1 MTELSESERLPLARP
16 ARPRW
21 IGGAQAF
28 LTENPLLI
36 ALVVMIAFFASQS
49 SGFLIWDNWRGI
61 LLQASALAVVALP
74 QALLVIAGYL
84 DLSVGS
90 MLGMTGVLAGYLM
103 VSTGWAPLPAS
114 LAAIGL
120 GAALGLLNGLTVCW
134 LGFSAIVVTLGMLT
148 LVRGLTFLITDQTV
162 SVFGDGFSQL
172 GNGSLV
178 GVPIP
183 VLIAAGVLAAGAVF
197 LAKTPWG
204 RYVYAIGVNRDAAYL
219 SGLPVRGLPTML
231 FVLSGVG
238 SALGGLLVISR
249 LDSAPA
255 SSLGVGFELSVLTA
269 VLLGGIAFSGGR
281 GSVFG
286 VLLGVLFLGV
296 LQNGLALL
304 DVPFAWQQFASG
316 LALVAAAGLQVLGTR
331 LGDPARGRP
340 GRGHRR
346 RSPLRRLHQRAGMEQ
361 A

>member
-1 MTELSESERLPLARP
+1 MTQLSESEYLPLAQP
-16 ARPRW
+16 AKPRW
-21 IGGAQAF
+21 LAAAPAF
-28 LTENPLLI
+28 LAENPLLV
-36 ALVVMIAFFASQS
+36 ALVAMVVFFASQS

-103 VSTGWAPLPAS
+103 ASSGWAPLPAS

-120 GAALGLLNGLTVCW
+120 GAGLGLLNGITVCW
-134 LGFSAIVVTLGMLT
+134 FGFSAIVVTLGMLT
-148 LVRGLTFLITDQTV
+148 LVRGLTFLITDQTF

-172 GNGSLV
+172 GNGSLA
-178 GVPIP
+178 GIPIP
-183 VLIAAGVLAAGAVF
+183 VLIAAAVLIGGAVF

-204 RYVYAIGVNRDAAYL
+204 RYVYAIGVNREAAYL
-219 SGLPVRGLPTML
+219 SGLPVRGLPTVL
-231 FVLSGVG
+231 FVLSGAG
-238 SALGGLLVISR
+238 AALGGLLVISR

-331 LGDPARGRP
+331 LNDGGRAWP
-340 GRGHRR
+340 WSAPRR
-346 RSPLRRLHQRAGMEQ
+346 RAAAPRLDHQEGTENA
-361 A
+361 